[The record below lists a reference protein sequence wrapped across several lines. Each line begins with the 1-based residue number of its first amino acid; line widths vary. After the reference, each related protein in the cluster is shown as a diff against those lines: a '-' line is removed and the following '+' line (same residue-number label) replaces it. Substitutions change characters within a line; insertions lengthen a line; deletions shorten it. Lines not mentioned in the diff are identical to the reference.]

1 MTRYFTHEDKISR
14 GEVIG
19 LSFLALCGIALISIG
34 SIYYLADTQE
44 IQTRFDNILIMLE
57 SQMGCE
63 DLGKSLND
71 LEESISDN
79 SKPIE
84 YIKNRMIELGC

>member
-1 MTRYFTHEDKISR
+1 MTRYFTHEDKIAI
-14 GEVIG
+14 GQVAG
-19 LSFLALCGIALISIG
+19 LSFLALCGIALITIG
-34 SIYYLADTQE
+34 YIYYLAYIQETQTE
-44 IQTRFDNILIMLE
+44 FDNILIMLE

>member
-1 MTRYFTHEDKISR
+1 MTRYFTHEDKIAI
-14 GEVIG
+14 GQVAG

-34 SIYYLADTQE
+34 YIYYRADTQ
-44 IQTRFDNILIMLE
+44 TDFANILIMLE